1 MDRSDTTAELV
12 ELGDAAALTRG
23 DAVLGQQDTFNDL
36 SRISGGISQD
46 D

>member
-12 ELGDAAALTRG
+12 ELGDAVALTRG
-23 DAVLGQQDTFNDL
+23 DALLGPQDTLNDM
-36 SRISGGISQD
+36 SRTSGGISQD